1 MSPKRPPAQPVS
13 TPPAAG
19 PSGTPPAAWTA
30 PPIDHAENFPVASWL
45 CPPALRPAVRA
56 IYHYARTADDLADE
70 GCAPPAER
78 LADLAAY
85 RQALHAAAAGRVQAG
100 GRWAGVFGPLAAE
113 IARHRLPLRWLEAL
127 LDAFEQDVR
136 GAAHADRAA
145 LLAYCANSANPV
157 GRLLLHLVGLGED
170 RQACA
175 ESDAI
180 CTALQLI
187 NFWQDLRVDLP
198 RGRLY
203 LPQADCAAHGLDP
216 AALLGG
222 QAPPGLPRL
231 VAELAAWA
239 RGLMLQ
245 GAGLPRRLPGRF
257 AWEMRAVMQGGLMV
271 LDRLAAQDHDALRQR
286 PVLRRRDRLR
296 LVGRVLTMR

>member
-1 MSPKRPPAQPVS
+1 MLPDAPAPPAVS
-13 TPPAAG
+13 SRAPAVEH
-19 PSGTPPAAWTA
+19 P
-30 PPIDHAENFPVASWL
+30 ENFPVASWL
-45 CPPALRPAVRA
+45 CPPALRPTVRA

-70 GCAPPAER
+70 GTAPAAER

-85 RQALHAAAAGRVQAG
+85 RQALRLAMQGRVAADG
-100 GRWAGVFGPLAAE
+100 PWAAVFGPLAGA
-113 IARHRLPLRWLEAL
+113 IAQHGLPQRWLEAL
-127 LDAFEQDVR
+127 LDAFEQDVH
-136 GAAHADRAA
+136 GAPHPDRAA

-157 GRLLLHLVGLGED
+157 GRLLLHLVGRGD
-170 RQACA
+170 DPQACA

-203 LPQADCAAHGLDP
+203 LPLADCAAHGLEP
-216 AALLGG
+216 AGLLAG

-239 RGLMLQ
+239 RSLMLQ

-257 AWEMRAVMQGGLMV
+257 AWEMRAVVQGGLMV
-271 LDRLAAQDHDALRQR
+271 LDRLAAQGHDALRQR

>member
-1 MSPKRPPAQPVS
+1 MPAPAPP
-13 TPPAAG
+13 PPAAQALA
-19 PSGTPPAAWTA
+19 PAVEH
-30 PPIDHAENFPVASWL
+30 PENFPVASWL

-70 GCAPPAER
+70 GTAPPAER

-85 RQALHAAAAGRVQAG
+85 RQALRLAMQGQVAADS
-100 GRWAGVFGPLAAE
+100 RWAAIFGPLAAA
-113 IARHRLPLRWLEAL
+113 IAQHALPQRWLEAL

-136 GAAHADRAA
+136 GAPHPDRAA

-170 RQACA
+170 RQACE

-203 LPQADCAAHGLDP
+203 LPLADCTAHGLAP
-216 AALLGG
+216 AELLAGR
-222 QAPPGLPRL
+222 APPGLPRL

-239 RGLMLQ
+239 RALMLQ
-245 GAGLPRRLPGRF
+245 GASLPRRLPGRF
-257 AWEMRAVMQGGLMV
+257 AWEMRAVVQGGLMV

-296 LVGRVLTMR
+296 LVGRVLAMR